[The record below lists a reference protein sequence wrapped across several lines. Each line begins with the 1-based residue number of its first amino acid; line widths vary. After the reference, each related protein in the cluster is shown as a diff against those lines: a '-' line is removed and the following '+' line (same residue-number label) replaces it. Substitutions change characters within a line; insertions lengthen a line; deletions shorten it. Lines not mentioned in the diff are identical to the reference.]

1 MTIKISQ
8 KIIDYFANPTS
19 LLVAVNKMSAYMNL
33 SQLDGAVLSI
43 SNDKKNSI
51 EIDESELYD
60 AVLTDGNLFELIAFY
75 AMAVGE

>member
-8 KIIDYFANPTS
+8 KIIDYFENPTS
-19 LLVAVNKMSAYMNL
+19 LLVAVNKMSDYMNL
-33 SQLDGAVLSI
+33 SQMDGAVLSI
-43 SNDKKNSI
+43 SDDEKSPI

-60 AVLTDGNLFELIAFY
+60 TALIDEDLFELVAFY